1 MATLKDIAN
10 EVGVSQ
16 ATVSRVLNGDPSIIV
31 GKETRDNILLV
42 AKRLGYKTVTQR
54 VRENVQNVSNHALG
68 IYDEGAAARKV
79 RIGVA
84 QMFEI
89 AEQMEDIYYLQ
100 MKSTLDEVCFLR
112 GWTTVTLSRNE
123 KKQFIKNDDIP
134 LDGIIAIGRFTKE
147 EIKNFEEYTSN
158 IVFLDS
164 SPEPMKYYSIVPDYH
179 LAVRLAI
186 NHCRE
191 LGQDR
196 IAYVGS
202 VNTFDDNKNLTM
214 DPRFYYYRTSMVN
227 RRMYEDSLVIDCP
240 MNARGGYAAMK
251 KFLKINKKLPDVLFA
266 ASDAVAPGVVKALQ
280 EAEIRIP
287 EDIGVVTFNNTSLS
301 EFSNPPLTSIE
312 VFMRESAES
321 AVHCMDMIWAGM
333 SFPKKIVV
341 PCALVDRNSV
351 IKCE

>member
-1 MATLKDIAN
+1 MATLKDIAK

-16 ATVSRVLNGDPSIIV
+16 TTVSRVLNGDPTIIV
-31 GKETRDNILLV
+31 GKETRDNILLA
-42 AKRLGYKTVTQR
+42 AKRLEYKTVTQR

-68 IYDEGAAARKV
+68 IYDEGAATRKV

-123 KKQFIKNDDIP
+123 KKKFVKNDDIP
-134 LDGIIAIGRFTKE
+134 LDGIIAIGRFTRD

-164 SPEPMKYYSIVPDYH
+164 SPEPMKYYSIVPGYH

-227 RRMYEDSLVIDCP
+227 RGMYEDSLVIDCP

-251 KFLKINKKLPDVLFA
+251 KFLEKSKKLPDVLFA

-280 EAEIRIP
+280 EAEIGIP

-321 AVHCMDMIWAGM
+321 AAHCMDMIWAGM

-351 IKCE
+351 IKC